1 MKQVRNKAKYVVD
14 LEKLQAIC
22 SRNYGLFLRLLPEQ
36 YQEQQ
41 SWRFDISTSLKFE
54 LKVQALSRYTET
66 FVLRQIDKHLPLAM
80 NTDIE
85 FRLYHDAQML
95 EVIGYQRQNNLRANN
110 PYPNPK
116 LHHKDEKFQVNSL
129 LKDWLNLVVNQ
140 HNQTSGLTLLTS
152 PLI

>member
-1 MKQVRNKAKYVVD
+1 LKTNRTKSKYVVD
-14 LEKLQAIC
+14 LKQLQAVC

-36 YQEQQ
+36 YQERQA
-41 SWRFDISTSLKFE
+41 WRFDISTSLKFE
-54 LKVQALSRYTET
+54 LTVANLSRYTET
-66 FVLRQIDKHLPLAM
+66 FVLRQIDQHLPLSM

-116 LHHKDEKFQVNSL
+116 LHHKDEKFQVNTL

-140 HNQTSGLTLLTS
+140 HNQTTGQQLLTS
-152 PLI
+152 PLV